1 MNTPQIYI
9 GTTGWAYPESYPV
22 FYPKKQTKFFNWLRY
37 YSDYF
42 NVVEVNTTFY
52 QFLKPQNIDDWLHK
66 INDVPDFSFI
76 IKLHQI
82 FTHKRKI
89 SHADIKATQEI
100 LDILQQSERLAGLLI
115 QFPYSFECSDV
126 NILYM
131 KMIIDLFS
139 SYTKFIEVRHPSWK
153 NKKAK
158 TITFCSVDLPQV
170 GDSIP
175 FMPGVSNNI
184 SYLRFHGRNKEGWNY
199 SIKNSRNFTNFDPT
213 VDRYEYYYS
222 TGELLEI
229 SQQIKK
235 QVYDKAKKIFIIWN
249 NHPHIDAV
257 SNALELRSMLNE
269 DHKVRIPKTIL
280 NVYPRLNRAA
290 V

>member
-1 MNTPQIYI
+1 MKTPQIYV

-22 FYPKKQTKFFNWLRY
+22 FYPKKQTKFFDWLRY

-52 QFLKPQNIDDWLHK
+52 QFLKPQNIDDWLTK

-76 IKLHQI
+76 IKLHQN
-82 FTHKRKI
+82 FTHRRQI
-89 SHADIKATQEI
+89 SNSDIRATQTV
-100 LDILQQSERLAGLLI
+100 LDILQKSGRLAGLLI
-115 QFPYSFECSDV
+115 QFPYSFECSEK
-126 NILYM
+126 NILYL
-131 KMIIDLFS
+131 KMLVEVFDIF
-139 SYTKFIEVRHPSWK
+139 TKFIEVRHPSWK

-175 FMPGVSNNI
+175 FVPGLSNNM
-184 SYLRFHGRNKEGWNY
+184 SYLRFHGRNKDGWLH
-199 SIKNSRNFTNFDPT
+199 SIKYFRNIERMDPT

-229 SQQIKK
+229 SQQIKNK
-235 QVYDKAKKIFIIWN
+235 LYDKAKKIFIILN

-257 SNALELRSMLNE
+257 SNALELYSMLSEN
-269 DHKVRIPKTIL
+269 HKIKIPKNIL
-280 NVYPRLNRAA
+280 SIYPRLNRIA